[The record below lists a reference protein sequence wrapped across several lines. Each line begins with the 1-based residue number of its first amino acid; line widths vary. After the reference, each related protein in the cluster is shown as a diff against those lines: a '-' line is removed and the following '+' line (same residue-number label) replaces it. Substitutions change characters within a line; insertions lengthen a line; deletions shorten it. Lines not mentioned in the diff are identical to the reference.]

1 MTPRLALHGG
11 PAVVSAPL
19 PHEVWPPPPT
29 SDELAEILWQRNH
42 DISIKGRTG
51 PIKALEDEARAVLVD
66 DRPKYCVS
74 FNSGTSALL
83 AAYVGLGVGPGDEV
97 IGPALTFHAALSP
110 SFLLGATVKL
120 VDIRRDDRCLDA
132 NKLVAAFSP
141 RTKVVVV
148 VHQWGHPA
156 DMAAVTAAVRGR
168 GIKILEDCSHA
179 HGSRLLGRPCGTFG
193 DAAVFSLQAN
203 KAVYAGEGGL
213 MVTDDPEV
221 YARAT
226 LLGHYRDRCHDE
238 LSGTTHA
245 RFWAT
250 GFGQKFRMSPLN
262 AVVARHALKR
272 FPEVKAGRARCLSY
286 FRERLAEVPYIEPPP
301 VLPGV
306 DMGGWYGFKP
316 LVRPEWLPGVTRA
329 VLVRAIAAEGVDI
342 SAPSGGLLAREP
354 LFAEPTDPIH
364 GRPRAVGAFRPG
376 DFPVAE
382 HVEAWGL
389 SLPTFYNPT
398 SDLAVI
404 DQYID
409 AFIKVGR
416 AVDQLADKPIDSKS
430 FNTIYAGA

>member
-1 MTPRLALHGG
+1 MTKCLALHGG
-11 PAVVSAPL
+11 PPAVSAPF

-29 SDELAEILWQRNH
+29 ADELAEIGGQRQH

-51 PIKALEDEARAVLVD
+51 PIRALEDEALATLVD
-66 DRPKYCVS
+66 GIPKYCVS

-83 AAYVGLGVGPGDEV
+83 AAYVGMGVGPGDEV

-110 SFLLGATVKL
+110 SYLLGATVKL
-120 VDIRRDDRCLDA
+120 VDICRDDRCMDPE
-132 NKLVAAFSP
+132 KLLTAIST

-156 DMAAVTAAVRGR
+156 DMAAITAALKGR
-168 GIKILEDCSHA
+168 GIKLLEDCSHA
-179 HGSRLLGRPCGTFG
+179 HGSRLLGQPCGTYG

-213 MVTDDPEV
+213 LVTNDAEV
-221 YARAT
+221 HARAT
-226 LLGHYRDRCHDE
+226 LLGHYRDRCRDE
-238 LSGTTHA
+238 LSGTPHS

-262 AVVARHALKR
+262 AVIARHSLKR
-272 FPEVKAGRARCLSY
+272 FPEVKTGRTQCLSY
-286 FRERLAEVPYIEPPP
+286 FRERLAEVTYIEPPA
-301 VLPGV
+301 VRPGV

-316 LVRPEWLPGVTRA
+316 LVRPERIPGVTRE
-329 VLVRAIAAEGVDI
+329 VLIRALNAEGVDV

-364 GRPRAVGAFRPG
+364 GRSRASCAFRPG

-409 AFIKVGR
+409 AFVKVGN
-416 AVDQLADKPIDSKS
+416 AAHQLAGKPNDAKII
-430 FNTIYAGA
+430 NTHGAGA